1 MPAGRS
7 SRSIAAV
14 RLATHRLPGLV
25 LTDHELAVPLDHERP
40 DGERITVYAR
50 EVVAPARERDDLP
63 WLVFFQGGPG
73 GEANRPTSPREY
85 WLPRALKEYRV
96 LLLDQRGTG
105 RSTPLSR
112 QTLGVAGDAR
122 AQAAYLTRFRADAIV
137 RDAEWIRR
145 ELLGEERR
153 WSALGQSFGGFC
165 VLTYLSFAPE
175 GLSEALITGG
185 LAPLAAGADE
195 VYRATYARVLER
207 NRRYYERYP
216 ADAELAAEVIAALR
230 AEPVRLPSGDLLTPL
245 RLQQLGM
252 SFGMADGFER
262 LHYLLESAFVRAP
275 GGLVLSDRFLYG
287 VEEATAVMATNPL
300 YAVLHE
306 ACYCQGAASR
316 WAAERV
322 RGEFPELDLDAGG
335 QVWFTGEMIFPWMFE
350 QYGALRPLREVAEL
364 LADFDGWPALY
375 DPERLAANEVPCA
388 AAVYHDDMYVE
399 ANLSLETARAVRGLR
414 TWVTNEHEHDG
425 LRRDGEQI
433 LDRLIAMAR
442 GER

>member
-1 MPAGRS
+1 M
-7 SRSIAAV
+7 

-25 LTDHELAVPLDHERP
+25 LSDHEFAVPFDHERP
-40 DGERITVYAR
+40 DGERIAVFAR
-50 EVVAPARERDDLP
+50 EVVAPSRERDELP
-63 WLVFFQGGPG
+63 WLVYFQGGPG
-73 GEANRPTSPREY
+73 GEANRPTSPREF

-112 QTLGVAGDAR
+112 QTLGAAGDTR

-145 ELLGEERR
+145 ELLGEDRT
-153 WSALGQSFGGFC
+153 WTALGQSYGGFC
-165 VLTYLSFAPE
+165 VLTYLSLAPE
-175 GLSEALITGG
+175 GLAEALITGG
-185 LAPLAAGADE
+185 LAPLLAGAEE
-195 VYRATYARVLER
+195 VYRATYPRVLDH
-207 NRRYYERYP
+207 NRRYYQRYP
-216 ADAELAAEVIAALR
+216 ADAEVAADVVAALR
-230 AEPVRLPSGDLLTPL
+230 AEPVRLPSGDPLTPL
-245 RLQQLGM
+245 RLQLLGM

-262 LHYLLESAFVRAP
+262 LHYLLESAFVRGP

-287 VEEATAVMATNPL
+287 VDRATSIMATNPL

-322 RGEFPELDLDAGG
+322 RADFPELDPDAGG
-335 QVWFTGEMIFPWMFE
+335 QVNFTGEMIYPWMFE
-350 QYGALRPLREVAEL
+350 QYAALRPLREAAEL
-364 LADFDGWPALY
+364 LAAFDGWPALY
-375 DPERLAANEVPCA
+375 DPKRLADNEVRCA
-388 AAVYHDDMYVE
+388 AAVYHDDLYVD
-399 ANLSLETARAVRGLR
+399 ADLSLETARAVRGLR
-414 TWVTNEHEHDG
+414 AWVTNEHQHDG

-433 LDRLIAMAR
+433 LDHLIALAR